1 MTVEWIGD
9 VIAALVSLRVFVFE
23 YVYDFW
29 EDAISLIM
37 KASDRA
43 PHLEYLAKIHNA
55 ESQYWKRV
63 GGEWVICD
71 EEEFPSF

>member
-1 MTVEWIGD
+1 
-9 VIAALVSLRVFVFE
+9 
-23 YVYDFW
+23 
-29 EDAISLIM
+29 M

-43 PHLEYLAKIHNA
+43 PHLEYLANLDRD

-71 EEEFPSF
+71 DAEFPSFE